1 MSFAL
6 ITYRIQALRIPGVE
20 SCSVKFLRKVL
31 PLIENIKTR
40 PATSSFKMTQCNGNV
55 EALSNSL
62 PHRIG
67 FVGGGKMAL
76 ALGKGFMAAG
86 LVAPEQVY
94 LIVRLS

>member
-6 ITYRIQALRIPGVE
+6 ITYRIQALRISGVE
-20 SCSVKFLRKVL
+20 SYSLKYLTKLL
-31 PLIENIKTR
+31 PLIENIETR
-40 PATSSFKMTQCNGNV
+40 PTTTIFKMTQCNGNV
-55 EALSNSL
+55 EALNNSL

-86 LVAPEQVY
+86 LVAPEKVN
-94 LIVRLS
+94 LIVR

>member
-6 ITYRIQALRIPGVE
+6 ITYRIQALRIPRVE
-20 SCSVKFLRKVL
+20 SYSIKFLTKVL
-31 PLIENIKTR
+31 PLIKNIETR
-40 PATSSFKMTQCNGNV
+40 PATTSFKMTQCNGDV
-55 EALSNSL
+55 EALCNSL